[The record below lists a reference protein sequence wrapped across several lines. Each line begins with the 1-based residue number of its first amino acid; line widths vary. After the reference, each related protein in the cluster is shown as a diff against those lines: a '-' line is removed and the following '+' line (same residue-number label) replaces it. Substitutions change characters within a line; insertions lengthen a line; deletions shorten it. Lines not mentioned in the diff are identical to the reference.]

1 MADREGWGF
10 ALKKKCS
17 AQHIPAEK
25 SVASKATEA
34 WSRLIQG
41 ENCETV
47 LQKLFYLHGLAL
59 EQVQRYLEFVDSSWH
74 QSSASTYVGER
85 ARLQLA
91 TCSSADVTL
100 LDIDGDTALVA
111 LRQHQR

>member
-1 MADREGWGF
+1 MEGRWEGRGVDDREGWGF

-74 QSSASTYVGER
+74 QSSAST
-85 ARLQLA
+85 
-91 TCSSADVTL
+91 C
-100 LDIDGDTALVA
+100 LV
-111 LRQHQR
+111 